1 MRPVQRGAMREE
13 RVVPSMM
20 AVSGLFVQDEDL
32 LAPIS

>member
-13 RVVPSMM
+13 RVVPSIMN
-20 AVSGLFVQDEDL
+20 VSGLFVQDEDS